1 VLKAKEHVM
10 TITKQITLASAL
22 ALGATIG
29 AATAASAQSAYT
41 TGTIASSERA
51 GYPSAAPYGGGLYAY
66 APGYGSA
73 NVTNIPGYG
82 RDGRTHELH
91 GRVDAG
97 R

>member
-1 VLKAKEHVM
+1 M
-10 TITKQITLASAL
+10 MITKKMTLVLAL
-22 ALGATIG
+22 ALGATVG

-51 GYPSAAPYGGGLYAY
+51 GYPTIGSPSYGSGLYAY

-73 NVTNIPGYG
+73 NVAVPGYG
-82 RDGRTHELH
+82 PDGRTHHLR
-91 GRVDAG
+91 GRVE